1 MIAKGKTK
9 VVQRPEKLVQMQNGC
24 ICCTLREDLLEEVAK
39 LAREGAFEYL
49 VIECTGISEPMQVCN
64 LPTAP
69 PSRDSHAHATQQVA
83 ETFTF
88 TLNDGSELDLS
99 NLARLDTTVT
109 VVDAAN
115 FMANWTSPQ
124 RISDRF
130 DDVGAF

>member
-1 MIAKGKTK
+1 MSTLSLSALA
-9 VVQRPEKLVQMQNGC
+9 LVSPC
-24 ICCTLREDLLEEVAK
+24 KYVICQQLL
-39 LAREGAFEYL
+39 
-49 VIECTGISEPMQVCN
+49 Q
-64 LPTAP
+64 AP
-69 PSRDSHAHATQQVA
+69 STDSHAHATQQVA